1 MNIIA
6 MPKPLIKHVKKPL
19 TSFVGILAISSLSV
33 FPAFSQQNPVNPAH
47 PTTINPSPS
56 GTTQNGRLIGGN
68 DTYPQGSRIHTNGM
82 ISTPRGNRIS
92 PSVTIK
98 NGDGSTSYYYRD
110 GSRITVDSSKVAPTG
125 TLIRR

>member
-1 MNIIA
+1 
-6 MPKPLIKHVKKPL
+6 MPKPLIKHVKKTL
-19 TSFVGILAISSLSV
+19 TSFVGILGISSLIA
-33 FPAFSQQNPVNPAH
+33 FPAFSQQNPVNPAN
-47 PTTINPSPS
+47 PTTINPSRS

-68 DTYPQGSRIHTNGM
+68 NTYPQGSRINTNGM
-82 ISTPRGNRIS
+82 ISTPRGNRTS

-110 GSRITVDSSKVAPTG
+110 GSRITVDSTTVPPTG